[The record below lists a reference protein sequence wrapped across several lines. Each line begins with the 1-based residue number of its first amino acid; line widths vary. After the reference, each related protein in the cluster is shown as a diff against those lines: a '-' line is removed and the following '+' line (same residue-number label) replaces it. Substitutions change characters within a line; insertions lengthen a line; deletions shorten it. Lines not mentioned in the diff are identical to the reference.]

1 MRWQRKECCFW
12 LLSSQSLGFQ
22 ENEKNSAHI
31 PIHLREEFEDSHQG
45 LLSSKLQ
52 KGFLYQERRETE
64 RAWRG
69 GGFVDLDLKEPRGQ
83 ELSQSLLTIQLPP
96 V

>member
-1 MRWQRKECCFW
+1 MLAEERMLLLAFEFPKPRLSRK
-12 LLSSQSLGFQ
+12 
-22 ENEKNSAHI
+22 SAHI
-31 PIHLREEFEDSHQG
+31 PKYLREEFEDSHQG

-69 GGFVDLDLKEPRGQ
+69 GGFVDLDLKEPCGQ